1 MIFNFKT
8 REISRDTCKLAGYQI
23 LILKKNKKKK
33 KDYAFNSL
41 ISLVGNRKTTVFVW
55 NRAGAITA
63 LNEL

>member
-1 MIFNFKT
+1 MIVNFKT
-8 REISRDTCKLAGYQI
+8 HEINRNTCKLAEYQI

-33 KDYAFNSL
+33 KDCAFNSL

-55 NRAGAITA
+55 NRAGAIAA

>member
-1 MIFNFKT
+1 LLTLGSVKKVHVNWP
-8 REISRDTCKLAGYQI
+8 DTDINPK
-23 LILKKNKKKK
+23 KKNKKKN
-33 KDYAFNSL
+33 KDCAINSL

>member
-1 MIFNFKT
+1 MIVNFKT
-8 REISRDTCKLAGYQI
+8 HEINRDTCKLAEYQI
-23 LILKKNKKKK
+23 LIKKKKK
-33 KDYAFNSL
+33 KDCAFNSL